1 MRPSERRLVLFR
13 VIDRITAFFGGRA
26 PLHWLSIVDRESGF
40 LGSNT
45 VTFCEVDG
53 RTYITDLLSKA
64 PGWGRNARFAG
75 QGTLTTGGT
84 GTVVTLTEVTDPT
97 LKRQVLALRSGGTP
111 PENYPSF
118 ATQDPAVFEV
128 SPG

>member
-1 MRPSERRLVLFR
+1 MVEPVAVPLPVKSDAWPETDQPGQVL
-13 VIDRITAFFGGRA
+13 
-26 PLHWLSIVDRESGF
+26 
-40 LGSNT
+40 
-45 VTFCEVDG
+45 
-53 RTYITDLLSKA
+53 
-64 PGWGRNARFAG
+64 AR

-128 SPG
+128 TPG

>member
-1 MRPSERRLVLFR
+1 MRPSKRRRVLFR
-13 VIDRITAFFGGRA
+13 VIDRITAFCGGRA
-26 PLHWLSIVDRESGF
+26 PLQWLSIVDQESGF

-64 PGWGRNARFAG
+64 PGWGENARFAG
-75 QGTLTTGGT
+75 QGTLTTGGIDT
-84 GTVVTLTEVTDPT
+84 LVTLTEVTDLI
-97 LKRQVLALRSGGTP
+97 LKRHVLALRSGGTP
-111 PENYPSF
+111 PGSYPSF

-128 SPG
+128 TPG